1 MVRYSLGL
9 LAFALAVGI
18 AYALLVERLPV
29 GSLLKFLGAWFGI
42 SALIATVVWMLGRAE
57 RRGRQ

>member
-1 MVRYSLGL
+1 MGL